1 MEKPILFSTKMV
13 RAILDGRKTQTRRAV
28 NIPEQWKLQGMT
40 HDDLEKSGF
49 WNCWQSSADDPT
61 AGHRWQYGDEWIPR
75 QNYQVGDRLWVRETF
90 GLDKFI
96 SPYVDDPDPFYK
108 ATEENLDIFPK
119 GFWKPSIFMPKKHA
133 RIWLEI
139 TDVRIERVQ
148 DITEEDAISEGSQ
161 IPCDQLPK
169 SCRQGCL
176 SERTQFSRIWDSI
189 NGKKY
194 PWSSNP
200 WVWVI
205 EFKRS

>member
-13 RAILDGRKTQTRRAV
+13 RAILDGRKIQTRRAV

-61 AGHRWQYGDEWIPR
+61 AGHRWQYGDEWLPR
-75 QNYQVGDRLWVRETF
+75 QNYQIGDRLWVRETWF
-90 GLDKFI
+90 N
-96 SPYVDDPDPFYK
+96 PTYVAGGDGIPHFTYYK
-108 ATEENLDIFPK
+108 ATDK
-119 GFWKPSIFMPKKHA
+119 DQWKWKPSIHMPKAFA
-133 RIWLEI
+133 RIWLDI
-139 TDVRIERVQ
+139 TDVRVERLQ
-148 DITEEDAISEGSQ
+148 DITEGDSISEGSQ
-161 IPCDQLPK
+161 IPRDQLPK
-169 SCRQGCL
+169 SFRQGTMT
-176 SERTQFSRIWDSI
+176 ERTQFSRIWDSI
-189 NGKKY
+189 NGKKH